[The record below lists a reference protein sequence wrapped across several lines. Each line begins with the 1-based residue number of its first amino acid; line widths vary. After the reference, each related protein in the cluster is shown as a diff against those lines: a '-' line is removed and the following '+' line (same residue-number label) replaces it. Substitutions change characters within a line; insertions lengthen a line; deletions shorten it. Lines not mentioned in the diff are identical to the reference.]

1 MDFNQNYHTD
11 ESQSDKDEQPEES
24 FTSNSEYSEG
34 AAPGDNTRDQVSD
47 NTQPTPEST
56 EVTANPAHKSADS
69 PESGANGT
77 HEPPSGMETGEDT
90 DTQPMTGAAHPHGT
104 EPETTQPQGV
114 DDVPPAE
121 VDAEE
126 EEEIPPVRQIRDLL
140 TDFEIRVPVWGITV
154 FTVDG
159 YILAHRLFYDDMP
172 QNIEMAVSSMSAGL
186 ITISEDFIRL
196 VDSSADFS
204 QVLVDAEHETGDVS
218 FSILLKH
225 IEENVMLT
233 CIFPSD
239 TKLGLVSFEIQTV
252 SNKIQEIVEMWDVKL
267 HRDTMT

>member
-1 MDFNQNYHTD
+1 MDFDQNYHRD
-11 ESQSDKDEQPEES
+11 ESQSDTEEQSEEPFKSDSEHTEGVASENSAPEEI
-24 FTSNSEYSEG
+24 
-34 AAPGDNTRDQVSD
+34 PDNTES
-47 NTQPTPEST
+47 TPSPT
-56 EVTANPAHKSADS
+56 EVTTGSANNPVDT
-69 PESGANGT
+69 PEPGAGGT
-77 HEPPSGMETGEDT
+77 QQNQPGMEARKGGDT
-90 DTQPMTGAAHPHGT
+90 EPMTGST
-104 EPETTQPQGV
+104 NVQDETSAPPTSQES
-114 DDVPPAE
+114 DDIPSGE
-121 VDAEE
+121 DE

-204 QVLVDAEHETGDVS
+204 QILVDAEHETGDVS

-239 TKLGLVSFEIQTV
+239 TKLGLVSFEISTV

-267 HRDTMT
+267 HRETMT